1 MGCSHE
7 QRLQGS
13 FLMPPVI
20 FDVWRLGSVSFVSYR
35 NFVYGGLRQLLSWT
49 LSVAG
54 QRLSG
59 STDFPYTQA

>member
-1 MGCSHE
+1 MDGAHE

-13 FLMPPVI
+13 LLISSVI
-20 FDVWRLGSVSFVSYR
+20 FDVWCLGSVSFVNCR
-35 NFVYGGLRQLLSWT
+35 NFVYGGFRQLLSWT

-54 QRLSG
+54 QRLLG